1 VKSLASL
8 ALFYIAS
15 FVIILVLAGAVVLL
29 GVWAEAAV
37 FFPPVTI
44 ASGIAGALTPAIS
57 AALYLSLLAA
67 AGYAAVRRAP
77 YPAVLA
83 VLVVLAAALGTAA
96 SLGLSRLDGL
106 VSFKMTVPPLSNGGN
121 GLLLTVSPE
130 LPVQAVLLQNGK
142 GRVVSLPEQPL
153 FFERSSSEGSSL
165 RLPFREE
172 RTSFLRGI
180 SGDFSRGGAVLK
192 GCFQAGMIPFAVYAA
207 SLSLFLVS
215 LGCLVNISFWPLA
228 NLFFGALVFRG
239 VLALETF
246 LNSEK
251 TRLILASFA
260 GPYIPDSLINPAIF
274 TFCAVLILV
283 YSGLVYL
290 ARGRRN
296 E

>member
-1 VKSLASL
+1 MKSLASL
-8 ALFYIAS
+8 ALFYIVS

-37 FFPPVTI
+37 FFPPGKT
-44 ASGIAGALTPAIS
+44 AAGSAAVLSPALP

-77 YPAVLA
+77 YPAVL
-83 VLVVLAAALGTAA
+83 VLLVVLAAALGTAA

-106 VSFKMTVPPLSNGGN
+106 VSFDMNVPSLSNGGN
-121 GLLLTVSPE
+121 GLLLTVSPDP
-130 LPVQAVLLQNGK
+130 PVQAVLLRNGED
-142 GRVVSLPEQPL
+142 RVLSLPEQPL
-153 FFERSSSEGSSL
+153 LFERSPYRSPL

-172 RTSFLRGI
+172 RISFLRGI
-180 SGDFSRGGAVLK
+180 SGDFNRSGAVLK
-192 GCFQAGMIPFAVYAA
+192 GSFQAGMIPFAVYAA

-228 NLFFGALVFRG
+228 NLFFGALAFRG

-246 LNSEK
+246 LNSEE

-260 GPYIPDSLINPAIF
+260 GPYIPEPLINPAIF
-274 TFCAVLILV
+274 TVCAVLILL
-283 YSGLVYL
+283 YSALVYL